1 MLSDFEMIVH
11 EFPTGDD
18 VTIIPIA
25 DVHLGA
31 QECMEQ
37 EFISF
42 IETVAGK
49 PNTYIILCGDL
60 LNNATKSSVSN
71 IYEEVYRPS
80 EAKRMMAKILE
91 PVRDK
96 ILCSVT
102 GNHERRSSRDV
113 DDDPNY
119 DILCKLDLEH
129 LYRENMAF
137 VKIQLG
143 KQENESGTRTAGYQ
157 RPCYTLVVTHGSG
170 GGILTGASINRNER
184 FGYAVDNMD
193 ALISAHTHK
202 PAVTQPGKIYI
213 DTRNNRVCVKPFK
226 VVTATSWLNFGGYA
240 AQKMLLPSS
249 HALQTLTLRGSH
261 KEMVVTM

>member
-31 QECMEQ
+31 QECMEK

-42 IETVAGK
+42 IGTVADK

-137 VKIQLG
+137 VKFQFG
-143 KQENESGTRTAGYQ
+143 DPAKNGENNPT
-157 RPCYTLVVTHGSG
+157 YTIVVTHGAG
-170 GGILTGASINRNER
+170 GGALTSGAVLKGER
-184 FGYAVDNMD
+184 FGYAIDGMD
-193 ALISAHTHK
+193 ALIMGHTHK
-202 PAVTQPGKIYI
+202 PFTTQPGKIVI
-213 DTRNNRVCVKPFK
+213 DKYNNKVSVKPFK
-226 VVTATSWLNFGGYA
+226 VINMTSWLDYSGYA
-240 AQKMLLPSS
+240 AAKMLLPSS
-249 HALQTLTLRGSH
+249 HCMHTLTLRGTR